1 MTIFAKIIIYH
12 CRYFIILPHNSR
24 FRNHGI
30 VEAQKPWEQKCL
42 KYEINDIL
50 TEGAAPEDFV
60 AAFSFSAS
68 SIKLTP

>member
-1 MTIFAKIIIYH
+1 M
-12 CRYFIILPHNSR
+12 
-24 FRNHGI
+24 
-30 VEAQKPWEQKCL
+30 
-42 KYEINDIL
+42 